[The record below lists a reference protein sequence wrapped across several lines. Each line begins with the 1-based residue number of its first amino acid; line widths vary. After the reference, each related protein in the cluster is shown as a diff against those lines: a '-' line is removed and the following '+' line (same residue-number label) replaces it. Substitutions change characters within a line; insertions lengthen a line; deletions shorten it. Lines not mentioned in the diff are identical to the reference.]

1 MKIGILT
8 FDTYDSIRSRRLYPA
23 ARFLKEAAEKRGHV
37 CKVLRVEKSQLYF
50 AKDKRPRV
58 LYHYKRLSGY
68 DVIITRPSISHDV
81 ALETA
86 IVKQF
91 ELMGLPVINEY
102 SPINLAKNKLRT
114 LQILTHYNIP
124 VPKTIVVRRFEYL
137 DKAIKKLGDFP
148 IILKTPY
155 GSFGRGVAIVESK
168 RALISALDILWRD
181 PKHNVLLIQEYV
193 SEAEGKDIRVF
204 IVGGKVVASM
214 ERTAA
219 IGDFRSN
226 LHRGGNGREI
236 KLTLK
241 EKKMALEAT
250 KVLKLHISGVD
261 ILRSKRGPMIMEVNC
276 NPGLEGITEVTGVDV
291 AGAIIK
297 YAVNFAKGR
306 KAASR
311 YRKRKRTNPK
321 A

>member
-8 FDTYDSIRSRRLYPA
+8 FDTYDSIRSRRVFPA
-23 ARFLKEAAEKRGHV
+23 ARLLREAAEKRGHV

-58 LYHYKRLSGY
+58 LYNNKKLSDY
-68 DVIITRPSISHDV
+68 DVIITKPSISHDV

-91 ELMGLPVINEY
+91 ELMGVPVINEY

-114 LQILTHYNIP
+114 LQILTHYDIP

-137 DKAIKKLGDFP
+137 DKAIKKIGDFP

-155 GSFGRGVAIVESK
+155 GSLGRGVAIVETR

-181 PKHNVLLIQEYV
+181 PQHNVLLIQEYV
-193 SEAEGKDIRVF
+193 SEAEGKDIRAFV
-204 IVGGKVVASM
+204 VGGKVVASM
-214 ERTAA
+214 ERSAA

-226 LHRGGNGREI
+226 LHRGGKGRVV

-241 EKKMALEAT
+241 EKRMALAAA
-250 KVLKLHISGVD
+250 KVLKLHIAGVD
-261 ILRSKRGPMIMEVNC
+261 ILRSKRGPMVMEVNC
-276 NPGLEGITEVTGVDV
+276 NPGFEGITDITGINV
-291 AGAIIK
+291 AGAIIR
-297 YAVNFAKGR
+297 YAVNFAKG
-306 KAASR
+306 KKGS
-311 YRKRKRTNPK
+311 KRKRRK
-321 A
+321 KKV